1 MRQAMKKSHCFTQ
14 YIWMPHIMVNAMLPK
29 LWLNEASEK
38 KLEKKHTEVLN
49 ETPRRNEIKAENK
62 ETSTF

>member
-1 MRQAMKKSHCFTQ
+1 
-14 YIWMPHIMVNAMLPK
+14 MPHIMVNAMLPK